1 MLYCSNCDIKYQSD
15 QAQKFCDKCGGP
27 VQMIEDRS
35 ISSVTPTHATGME
48 SVTSPTDNDTVEL
61 KMPRQ
66 TDPSPPS
73 ATNLEIG
80 DRVTNVYNN
89 ASSQDYCAYGGER
102 VYQDKSFRCPECG
115 RDPICT
121 DHFDKTLRLC
131 SFCVESRTQSCSTC
145 NTKGLADDMA
155 KCPKCLKIFCSDHSN
170 ANSELCLEC
179 SEQWANVVAAME
191 SGEVAIS
198 MGTVIGTDEITIKGD
213 SIITKDGYPVATIK
227 ENTWYASPKQWY
239 RVKNQLLLQEKQAM
253 GRFYPNMN
261 LDFSKDENAHWN
273 GTVTTWSGK
282 SYSVRLSYPAVFP
295 YRPPKAYILD
305 PKIERSRH
313 IYPDG
318 HLCLFHKDDKA
329 WQINTTGAT
338 VMSWVSLWLHCYEA
352 WLETGDWPRPEADE
366 LEISPAY

>member
-1 MLYCSNCDIKYQSD
+1 
-15 QAQKFCDKCGGP
+15 
-27 VQMIEDRS
+27 MIEDRS

-239 RVKNQLLLQEKQAM
+239 RVKNQLLVQEKQAM

-261 LDFSKDENAHWN
+261 LDLSKDENAHWN

-282 SYSVRLSYPAVFP
+282 SYSVR
-295 YRPPKAYILD
+295 
-305 PKIERSRH
+305 
-313 IYPDG
+313 
-318 HLCLFHKDDKA
+318 
-329 WQINTTGAT
+329 
-338 VMSWVSLWLHCYEA
+338 
-352 WLETGDWPRPEADE
+352 
-366 LEISPAY
+366 

>member
-1 MLYCSNCDIKYQSD
+1 
-15 QAQKFCDKCGGP
+15 
-27 VQMIEDRS
+27 MIEDRS

-179 SEQWANVVAAME
+179 SEQWENVVAAM
-191 SGEVAIS
+191 
-198 MGTVIGTDEITIKGD
+198 
-213 SIITKDGYPVATIK
+213 
-227 ENTWYASPKQWY
+227 
-239 RVKNQLLLQEKQAM
+239 
-253 GRFYPNMN
+253 
-261 LDFSKDENAHWN
+261 
-273 GTVTTWSGK
+273 
-282 SYSVRLSYPAVFP
+282 
-295 YRPPKAYILD
+295 
-305 PKIERSRH
+305 
-313 IYPDG
+313 
-318 HLCLFHKDDKA
+318 
-329 WQINTTGAT
+329 
-338 VMSWVSLWLHCYEA
+338 
-352 WLETGDWPRPEADE
+352 
-366 LEISPAY
+366 